1 MLCITVSNCG
11 TRVLM
16 SHHGGTLE
24 ELSFARFVCGV
35 NLVEHPLTLNAP
47 GQQPPKLGLKHSS
60 DCCSHASLQVK
71 LQLPVQSEDSIS
83 SSASS
88 GFRSIFDYMTF
99 CPVSRETLHV
109 KVYYTSSLMRAF
121 IHITVLCMKRSDGL
135 LLALFIHQASILKLQ
150 SATS

>member
-1 MLCITVSNCG
+1 
-11 TRVLM
+11 M

-24 ELSFARFVCGV
+24 ELSFARFVCGL

-47 GQQPPKLGLKHSS
+47 DQQPPKLGLKRSS

-99 CPVSRETLHV
+99 CPVRQNQQHHSRETLHV
-109 KVYYTSSLMRAF
+109 KVHYTSSLMRAF

-135 LLALFIHQASILKLQ
+135 LLALFIHQASIKAPHLN
-150 SATS
+150 S